1 MPEGRARRAG
11 AEAAPGAAA
20 RSHPYIPNSI
30 PAVRRAM
37 LDAVGA
43 TDVEEF
49 YADIPEHLRLRRD
62 LDLPDPFT
70 SEHELVR
77 HVEGLLNRNR
87 STRETLS
94 FLGAGCYQ
102 HAVPAVCDE
111 VASRSEF
118 LTAYAGEPYEDHGR
132 FQALWEYT
140 SMMGEL
146 LELDVVNVPT
156 YDGFQATAT
165 ALRMAARY
173 TGRLRVLLA
182 GAVNPDKRSKILDY
196 CAPDLAVE
204 SIPFDPATGGVDVAA
219 VRAALGPDV
228 AAVYHETPSYLGVVE
243 TSGAMLADL
252 AHEAGALAVAGV
264 EPIMLG
270 VVAPPARQGADLVCG
285 DIQSL
290 GIHQHF
296 GGGHAGFIASRDEER
311 LVMEYPSRLFGIAP
325 TAVEGEVG
333 FGDVAY
339 ERTSFAL
346 REEGKEWVGTAAA
359 LWGITAGVY
368 LALMGPQGMAELG
381 EGIMARTRYAIER
394 LAAVTGV
401 RVPFQAQPHFREF
414 VVDLGDRGRPV
425 AAVRRAMLERGIQPG
440 VDLTGTHPEL
450 GAPLLVCVTEVH
462 TRDDIDLLAATL
474 EEVLA

>member
-1 MPEGRARRAG
+1 MHNRPARV
-11 AEAAPGAAA
+11 
-20 RSHPYIPNSI
+20 HPYIPNSV
-30 PAVRRAM
+30 PAVRAAM
-37 LDAVGA
+37 LAAVGA
-43 TDVEEF
+43 ADVEEF

-62 LDLPDPFT
+62 LDLPPPLT
-70 SEHELVR
+70 AEHELVR
-77 HVEGLLNRNR
+77 HMEGLLNGNR

-111 VASRSEF
+111 VNSRSEF

-132 FQALWEYT
+132 FQALWEYA

-156 YDGFQATAT
+156 YDGFQASAT

-173 TGRLRVLLA
+173 TGRRRVLLA

-196 CAPDLAVE
+196 CAPDLDVE
-204 SIPFDPATGGVDVAA
+204 VVPYDPATGGVDVAA
-219 VRAALGPDV
+219 VRDAIGPDV
-228 AAVYHETPSYLGVVE
+228 AAIYHDTPSYLGVIE
-243 TSGAMLADL
+243 TAGAELAEL
-252 AHEAGALAVAGV
+252 AHGAGALAVVGT
-264 EPIMLG
+264 EPNMLG
-270 VVAPPARQGADLVCG
+270 VVASPARQGADIVCG

-290 GIHQHF
+290 GMHQQF

-325 TAVEGEVG
+325 TSVEGEYG

-368 LALMGPQGMAELG
+368 LALMGPQGMTELG
-381 EGIMARTRYAIER
+381 EGIMARTRYAMER
-394 LAAVTGV
+394 LAAVPGV
-401 RVPFQAQPHFREF
+401 RIPFRERPHYREF
-414 VVDLGDRGRPV
+414 AVDLSGTRRPV
-425 AAVRRAMLERGIQPG
+425 AEIQRAMLDRDIHLG
-440 VDLTGTHPEL
+440 VDLSRAHPEL
-450 GAPLLVCVTEVH
+450 GAAVLVCVTEVH
-462 TRDDIDLLAATL
+462 AQADIDRLASTL
-474 EEVLA
+474 AEVLA